1 MPKIHEEVIQIK
13 VYKLVKN
20 DEKPDNIIG
29 QDFLDALASVVD
41 QLTDDKNLVIEVE
54 KI

>member
-1 MPKIHEEVIQIK
+1 MPKIHEEIIQIK

-20 DEKPDNIIG
+20 DDQVDQVVG
-29 QDFLDALASVVD
+29 QDLLDALSSVVD
-41 QLTDDKNLVIEVE
+41 QLTDDKSLIIEVE